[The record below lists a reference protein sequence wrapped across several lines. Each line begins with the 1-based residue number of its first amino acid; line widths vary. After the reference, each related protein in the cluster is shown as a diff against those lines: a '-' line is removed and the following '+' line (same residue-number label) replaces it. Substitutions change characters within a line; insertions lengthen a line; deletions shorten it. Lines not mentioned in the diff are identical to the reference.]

1 MYFYII
7 KIQAFYIFLRSSVN
21 PFVQPPEK
29 GQLVHSKRFK
39 NSCSIEQFNQTSSLK
54 KINFNSLSARKV

>member
-21 PFVQPPEK
+21 PYVQPPEK
-29 GQLVHSKRFK
+29 GLSVKG
-39 NSCSIEQFNQTSSLK
+39 LK
-54 KINFNSLSARKV
+54 IHVL